1 MADNSMMGNV
11 TQVEQYGKNLGQ
23 VQQQVREIFKKLQQ
37 QTRSIGNVWKDDQF
51 KNFEQ
56 EFNQNI
62 VKSINETTAK
72 MELMS
77 NYVKKMVEIHR
88 QAQNQNQGEHQGKY
102 SLHVPYLLTAARAD
116 SSGQIPRHSRHR

>member
-23 VQQQVREIFKKLQQ
+23 VQQQTREIFKKLQQ
-37 QTRSIGNVWKDDQF
+37 QTKSIGNVWKDDQF

-56 EFNQNI
+56 EFNQSI
-62 VKSINETTAK
+62 VKSINEVTTK

-77 NYVKKMVEIHR
+77 HYVAKMVEIHR
-88 QAQNQNQGEHQGKY
+88 QAQNQKIY
-102 SLHVPYLLTAARAD
+102 
-116 SSGQIPRHSRHR
+116 

>member
-88 QAQNQNQGEHQGKY
+88 QAQNQKIY
-102 SLHVPYLLTAARAD
+102 
-116 SSGQIPRHSRHR
+116 

>member
-11 TQVEQYGKNLGQ
+11 TQVEQYGKSLGQ
-23 VQQQVREIFKKLQQ
+23 VQQQMREIFKKLQQ
-37 QTRSIGNVWKDDQF
+37 QTKSIGNVWKDDQF

-56 EFNQNI
+56 EFNQTI
-62 VKSINETTAK
+62 VKNINETTVK

-88 QAQNQNQGEHQGKY
+88 QAQNQKIY
-102 SLHVPYLLTAARAD
+102 
-116 SSGQIPRHSRHR
+116 

>member
-11 TQVEQYGKNLGQ
+11 SQVEQYGKSLNQ
-23 VQQQVREIFKKLQQ
+23 VQQQMREIFKKLQQ
-37 QTRSIGNVWKDDQF
+37 QTQSIGNIWKDDQF

-56 EFNQNI
+56 EFNQTI
-62 VKSINETTAK
+62 VKNVNEVTAK

-88 QAQNQNQGEHQGKY
+88 QAQSQK
-102 SLHVPYLLTAARAD
+102 
-116 SSGQIPRHSRHR
+116 IF

>member
-11 TQVEQYGKNLGQ
+11 SQVEQYGKSLGQ
-23 VQQQVREIFKKLQQ
+23 VQQQMREIFKKLQKK
-37 QTRSIGNVWKDDQF
+37 TKSIGNIWKDDQF

-56 EFNQNI
+56 EFNQTI
-62 VKSINETTAK
+62 VKNVNEVTTK

-88 QAQNQNQGEHQGKY
+88 QAQSQK
-102 SLHVPYLLTAARAD
+102 
-116 SSGQIPRHSRHR
+116 IF

>member
-23 VQQQVREIFKKLQQ
+23 VQQQTREIFKKLQQ
-37 QTRSIGNVWKDDQF
+37 QTKSIGNVWKDDQF

-56 EFNQNI
+56 EFNQSI
-62 VKSINETTAK
+62 VKSVNEMTTK

-77 NYVKKMVEIHR
+77 HYVAKMVEIHR
-88 QAQNQNQGEHQGKY
+88 QAQSQKIY
-102 SLHVPYLLTAARAD
+102 
-116 SSGQIPRHSRHR
+116 

>member
-11 TQVEQYGKNLGQ
+11 TQVEQYGKSLGQ
-23 VQQQVREIFKKLQQ
+23 VQQQMREIFKKLQQ
-37 QTRSIGNVWKDDQF
+37 QTKSIGNVWKDDQF

-56 EFNQNI
+56 EFNQTI
-62 VKSINETTAK
+62 VKNINETTIK

-88 QAQNQNQGEHQGKY
+88 QAQNQKIY
-102 SLHVPYLLTAARAD
+102 
-116 SSGQIPRHSRHR
+116 

>member
-11 TQVEQYGKNLGQ
+11 SQVEQYGKSLNQ
-23 VQQQVREIFKKLQQ
+23 VQQQMREIFKKLQQ
-37 QTRSIGNVWKDDQF
+37 QTQSIGNIWKDDQF

-56 EFNQNI
+56 EFNQTI
-62 VKSINETTAK
+62 VKNINEVTVK

-88 QAQNQNQGEHQGKY
+88 QAQNQKIY
-102 SLHVPYLLTAARAD
+102 
-116 SSGQIPRHSRHR
+116 

>member
-11 TQVEQYGKNLGQ
+11 SQVEQYGKSLNQ
-23 VQQQVREIFKKLQQ
+23 VQQQMREIFKKLQQ
-37 QTRSIGNVWKDDQF
+37 QTQSIGNIWKDDQF

-56 EFNQNI
+56 EFNQTI
-62 VKSINETTAK
+62 VKNVNEVTVK

-88 QAQNQNQGEHQGKY
+88 QAQSQKI
-102 SLHVPYLLTAARAD
+102 L
-116 SSGQIPRHSRHR
+116 

>member
-11 TQVEQYGKNLGQ
+11 SQVEQYGKSLGQ
-23 VQQQVREIFKKLQQ
+23 VQQQMREIFKKLQQ
-37 QTRSIGNVWKDDQF
+37 QTKSIGNVWKDDQF

-56 EFNQNI
+56 EFNQTI
-62 VKSINETTAK
+62 VKNINKTTTK

-88 QAQNQNQGEHQGKY
+88 QAQSQK
-102 SLHVPYLLTAARAD
+102 
-116 SSGQIPRHSRHR
+116 IF

>member
-11 TQVEQYGKNLGQ
+11 TQVEQYGKSLGQ
-23 VQQQVREIFKKLQQ
+23 VQQQMREIFKKLQQ
-37 QTRSIGNVWKDDQF
+37 QTKSIGNVWKDDQF

-56 EFNQNI
+56 EFNQTI
-62 VKSINETTAK
+62 VKNINETTTK

-88 QAQNQNQGEHQGKY
+88 QAHNQKIY
-102 SLHVPYLLTAARAD
+102 
-116 SSGQIPRHSRHR
+116 